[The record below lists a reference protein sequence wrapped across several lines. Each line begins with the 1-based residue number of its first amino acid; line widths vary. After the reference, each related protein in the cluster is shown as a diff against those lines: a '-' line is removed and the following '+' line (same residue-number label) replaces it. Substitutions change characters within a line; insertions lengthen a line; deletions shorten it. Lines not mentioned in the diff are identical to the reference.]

1 MNSSYLTTAIKRITK
16 SRDVKAL
23 NKLKLPTKSFEVS
36 CIEAWVVWQ
45 NEGYQQVD
53 LATIYLAKL
62 WERIPAILKQS
73 NCVFK
78 KTHYK

>member
-1 MNSSYLTTAIKRITK
+1 MTIAIKRITK

-45 NEGYQQVD
+45 NERYQQVD
-53 LATIYLAKL
+53 YLAKL

-78 KTHYK
+78 KTHDK

>member
-1 MNSSYLTTAIKRITK
+1 MTIAIKRITK

-36 CIEAWVVWQ
+36 CIEAWVVLQ

-53 LATIYLAKL
+53 YRQLFI
-62 WERIPAILKQS
+62 
-73 NCVFK
+73 
-78 KTHYK
+78 

>member
-1 MNSSYLTTAIKRITK
+1 MTIAIKRITK

-53 LATIYLAKL
+53 NYLFSKTLGENSCNFKTVKL
-62 WERIPAILKQS
+62 
-73 NCVFK
+73 CF
-78 KTHYK
+78 